1 MLTCQLVKIVNSM
14 SHSHQQLA
22 ILFADIGEST
32 SLYERL
38 GDTEAHRQI
47 SLSLKLMESA
57 IVGCDGALLRTV
69 GDAVLASFRHCDD
82 AFYAARAI
90 QQAHQNEALSVRVG
104 FHYGEVIPDKGD
116 VYGTAVNIAARVASF
131 ARLNE
136 ITLSAD
142 ACNKLS
148 ATNQAS
154 TARIDAIKLKGIE
167 SAMEIH
173 RIEWQADKTAN
184 TVVASMSEIKTHA
197 MRKPIAKL
205 DISGRRLLVDE
216 ATPLLEIGRDE
227 TNNLTLSA
235 DCVSRHHLQLQC
247 KDGQILLIDNSTNGT
262 FINREDHNPM
272 FVRRDTLVLEGSGL
286 LGVGATPA
294 TDANH
299 TMEFSVHYV

>member
-1 MLTCQLVKIVNSM
+1 M
-14 SHSHQQLA
+14 SQSHQQLA

-47 SLSLKLMESA
+47 SLSLRLMGSA
-57 IVGCDGALLRTV
+57 IVACNGKLLRTV
-69 GDAVLASFRHCDD
+69 GDSVLASFTHCDD

-90 QQAHQNEALSVRVG
+90 QQAHQSEMLSVRVG
-104 FHYGEVIPDKGD
+104 FHYGDVIPDKGD

-142 ACNKLS
+142 ACNRLT

-154 TARIDAIKLKGIE
+154 TALIDAIKLKGIE
-167 SAMEIH
+167 TAMEIH
-173 RIEWQADKTAN
+173 RIEWQADRSAN
-184 TVVASMSEIKTHA
+184 TVVASASDIKAYA

-205 DISGRRLLVDE
+205 DISGRQLLVDE

-227 TNNLTLSA
+227 SNNLTLNA
-235 DCVSRHHLQLQC
+235 DCVSRHHLQLRC

-262 FINREDHNPM
+262 FINREDYNPM
-272 FVRRDTLVLEGSGL
+272 FVRRETMVLEGSGL
-286 LGVGATPA
+286 LGVGATPG
-294 TDANH
+294 TDGTH
-299 TMEFSVHYV
+299 TMQFSVRYV